1 MSERLPELID
11 PLHLAATGQLLTG
24 ELSLSGMQRLVPT
37 LSKAQGVVRVELE
50 FGQDAQHILFLR
62 GHIRARLEV
71 ICQRCLRS
79 MDWDIDAQT
88 SLGIVTSQ
96 AEAERLPERY
106 EPLLVEAELMPLA
119 AIVEDEL
126 ILNLPDIPKHADAG
140 CLDLHEFTDS
150 GIPDEVSRKHP
161 FAVLNQLKSK

>member
-1 MSERLPELID
+1 M
-11 PLHLAATGQLLTG
+11 
-24 ELSLSGMQRLVPT
+24 LSGMRRLAPA
-37 LSKAQGVVRVELE
+37 LSKTQGAVGIELE

-71 ICQRCLRS
+71 VCQRCLRP

-96 AEAERLPERY
+96 AQAERLPEHY
-106 EPLLVEAELMPLA
+106 EPLLVESELVPLA

-126 ILNLPDIPKHADAG
+126 ILNLPGIPKHADTG
-140 CLDLHEFTDS
+140 CLDLHEFIDP
-150 GIPDEVSRKHP
+150 GRPDEVSRKHP
-161 FAVLNQLKSK
+161 FAVLDQLKSK